1 MAFILHTGKGYSTC
15 LDGWIPFNG
24 SCYLFAH
31 HHMQLT
37 FTGAEQYC
45 RQHNNAHLVHVNNA
59 LENAFIKDQLREKQ
73 TTTWWIG
80 LTDEDIEGVWKWFD
94 TDTVAS
100 FTDWH
105 PNEGATNGED
115 CAIFYSVYDFKWADT
130 YCSHTYLYP
139 PLCETPSYLNHEE
152 VIVG

>member
-1 MAFILHTGKGYSTC
+1 MAFLLLCIGFTLYFLSFPSATHGKGYSTC

-73 TTTWWIG
+73 NWQ
-80 LTDEDIEGVWKWFD
+80 
-94 TDTVAS
+94 
-100 FTDWH
+100 

-115 CAIFYSVYDFKWADT
+115 CAIFYSGFDFKWADT
-130 YCSHTYLYP
+130 YCAHSYLYP
-139 PLCETPSYLNHEE
+139 PICETPSKEE

>member
-1 MAFILHTGKGYSTC
+1 MDSLIHIQQRKGYSTC

-73 TTTWWIG
+73 TTSWWMG

-100 FTDWH
+100 FTGEH
-105 PNEGATNGED
+105 LTPTVIINTN
-115 CAIFYSVYDFKWADT
+115 
-130 YCSHTYLYP
+130 
-139 PLCETPSYLNHEE
+139 
-152 VIVG
+152 